1 MDDNNNSNIRLLYK
15 EKLIQLI
22 MQRTYSRREYA
33 ESLTNE
39 IIELWTKTDLHTQ

>member
-1 MDDNNNSNIRLLYK
+1 MDDNHNSNIRLLYR

-33 ESLTNE
+33 EQLTNE
-39 IIELWTKTDLHTQ
+39 IIEICTKTD